1 MEKKK
6 QKISIILCLVLLCM
20 TFQSVGALDV
30 SATGDVGGSISQQEN
45 DISKA
50 QKEKALLQSD
60 ITDLKKVKEKLE
72 ASKQNLTEY
81 VKELDT
87 TLEDIQDKVTQLES
101 LVEQKKAEI
110 QETQAQLE
118 AAKVKE
124 AEQYEAMKTRIRFM
138 YEKGTTTYV
147 EILCSASSYGE
158 LLNKAE
164 YINQLSTYDRNMLV
178 SYQETKETIAAYETE
193 LEGEQQVLEEAKEK
207 AAAEQANMVDLI
219 SVKQEQIEDFEA
231 DISNKEEVIAQYE
244 KELAEQTA
252 TIAAMEKAVAARKA
266 ASVSGNTLKYGGGA
280 FAWPAPSY
288 TKISSEYGNRLHP
301 ILNVQQ
307 FHNGVDM
314 AAPNGSP
321 ILAAYDGV
329 VVASAYSGT
338 MGNYIMIDHG
348 SGLYTIYMHASSL
361 QVSAGTS
368 VTKGQTIGTVGST
381 GRSTG
386 PHLHFSVRLNGSYV
400 SPWNYL

>member
-6 QKISIILCLVLLCM
+6 LRISIILCLVLLCM

>member
-50 QKEKALLQSD
+50 QQEKALLQSD

-72 ASKQNLTEY
+72 ASKENLTEY

-164 YINQLSTYDRNMLV
+164 YNNQLSTYDRNMLV

-193 LEGEQQVLEEAKEK
+193 LEDEQQVLEDAKEK
-207 AAAEQANMVDLI
+207 AAAEQSNMVDLI

-329 VVASAYSGT
+329 VVAAAYSGT

>member
-45 DISKA
+45 EISEA
-50 QKEKALLQSD
+50 QQEKALLQSD
-60 ITDLKKVKEKLE
+60 ITDLKKVKDKLE
-72 ASKQNLTEY
+72 ASKKNLTEY

-329 VVASAYSGT
+329 VVAAAYSGA

-368 VTKGQTIGTVGST
+368 VAKGQTIGTVGST